1 MPKTRSIIE
10 QIFGIKIPKKTQMA
24 LPFDFI
30 NRGREED
37 ILPELDVTE
46 KVQEPG
52 VQLSDVR
59 REDRGLPTALRRT
72 LDVEEELPMFMEEEV
87 APTPE
92 FGSTVETEGQKFARE
107 TGEFVK
113 SPEFSYMLA
122 ALGASIGGEGS
133 VGGVLG
139 QLAIEQIQSSVF
151 EDYMSALESGED
163 VSKIAGVSLLPVAM
177 KSRALQEKRA
187 EGELV
192 VKEREVATVEEEA
205 TSLSKYRTAYSEKLY
220 ADIEKSLPD
229 LERLKFQRGTKKMEM
244 EMRLEQII
252 TKGAMDTSKY
262 NNQIKLYDRMSKAID
277 EKIKDKE
284 GITHRLSPGQTTAL
298 REEYWREELVQSK
311 GMSPEWYR
319 LHFPDLPEDAKDIK
333 EGDMYMAIKD
343 GKWVVV
349 EIEAD
354 GYKVVKEIQ

>member
-1 MPKTRSIIE
+1 MPEKKSIIE
-10 QIFGIKIPKKTQMA
+10 QIFGIKIPKKTQRA

-30 NRGREED
+30 NRSREEED
-37 ILPELDVTE
+37 VLPELDIVE
-46 KVQEPG
+46 AVQSPR

-59 REDRGLPTALRRT
+59 PESQELPVALRRT
-72 LDVEEELPMFMEEEV
+72 LDVEEDLPLTEEV

-163 VSKIAGVSLLPVAM
+163 VSKIAGVSLLPVAL

-187 EGELV
+187 EAKLGLE
-192 VKEREVATVEEEA
+192 ERTVETAEISEVG
-205 TSLSKYRTAYSEKLY
+205 LSKYRDAASQKLYSDIETRLPELEKL
-220 ADIEKSLPD
+220 E
-229 LERLKFQRGTKKMEM
+229 FQRGTKRMEM
-244 EMRLEQII
+244 EFRLEEVKL
-252 TKGAMDTSKY
+252 KGKFDTSAY
-262 NNQIKLYDRMSKAID
+262 QNQIKLYDRMSKAVD
-277 EKIKDKE
+277 EKIKDEE
-284 GITHRLSPGQTTAL
+284 GITHRLSPGATTKL
-298 REEYWREELVQSK
+298 REEYWREELTQSK
-311 GMSPEWYR
+311 GMSPEWFR
-319 LHFPDLPEDAKDIK
+319 LHFPDLPEDSKDIK
-333 EGDMYMAIKD
+333 EGEMYMAIKD